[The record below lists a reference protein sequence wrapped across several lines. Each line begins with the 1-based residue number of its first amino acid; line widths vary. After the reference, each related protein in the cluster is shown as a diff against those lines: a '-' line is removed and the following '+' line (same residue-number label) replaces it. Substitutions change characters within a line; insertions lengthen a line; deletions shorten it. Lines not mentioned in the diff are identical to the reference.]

1 MNKKYLAIIVL
12 AFLGIINAAYLS
24 HQAYLALNPDMLSFL
39 NGSFCDINETFSCTN
54 FLAQPESRVFGI
66 PFPWI
71 AAVVYPVL
79 FVLALIGNAKKSV
92 CLTKTIMILAFC
104 GLAFNGY
111 VIYNEA
117 TIGVFCPLCMMC
129 TGYIVTIGILAALI
143 LKNKELK

>member
-24 HQAYLALNPDMLSFL
+24 HQAYLA
-39 NGSFCDINETFSCTN
+39 FSCTN